1 VDLRD
6 YLRILRT
13 RWLLITLCAA
23 VTVALAALL
32 TLNQTPQYTSS
43 SRLFVST
50 SGASDDSQ
58 AAQGG
63 QFSLQRVKSYA
74 DLVSGEKIASRVVD
88 RLNLDESPRDL
99 AAQISASSKLD
110 TVILTINVTDP
121 SPERAQRLAQ
131 AVSEEFVGYVAE
143 LETPPGKDEATIK
156 ATIVDAATVPGS
168 PVSPQPVRNI
178 ALGLILGVL
187 LGAGVAVLRETLDT
201 TVKSIEDL
209 SDFTDAPLLGG
220 ITYDSSAVDEPLIT
234 SLGSYAPRVEAFRI
248 LRTNLQFIDPDKRHK
263 VFTITSSLPGE
274 GKSTTVTNLAIALA
288 QSGEKVVL
296 VEGDMRRPRVSEY
309 LNLEPGVGLTTV
321 LVGRIALDDA
331 IQTTSV
337 PGLDVLTSG
346 QVPPNPAE
354 LIKSKSMTETLA
366 QLRDRYDVVLIDAT
380 PLLPVTDAA
389 LIASQS
395 DGAIVVIRHGSTT
408 VDQARGAIE
417 RLESVG
423 AKALGIVMNRVPK
436 PGKGAGGYG
445 YGYGYGYAPTA
456 EHVHDADSQRV

>member
-1 VDLRD
+1 MDLRG
-6 YLRILRT
+6 YLTTIRT
-13 RWLLITLCAA
+13 RWSLIALCAA
-23 VTVALAALL
+23 VTIALAALL
-32 TLNQTPQYTSS
+32 TWNSTPQYSS
-43 SRLFVST
+43 STRLFVST

-88 RLNLDESPRDL
+88 RLGLDESPRDL
-99 AAQISASSKLD
+99 AGQISASSKLD

-121 SPERAQRLAQ
+121 SPQRAQRLAQ
-131 AVSEEFVGYVAE
+131 AVSEEFVDYVAE

-178 ALGLILGVL
+178 ALALILGL
-187 LGAGVAVLRETLDT
+187 LIGMGVAVLRESLDNS
-201 TVKSIEDL
+201 VKSIEDL
-209 SDFTDAPLLGG
+209 SDLTDAPLLGS
-220 ITYDSSAVDEPLIT
+220 ITYDGDAVDEPLIT
-234 SLGSYAPRVEAFRI
+234 SLSSYAPRVEGFRI
-248 LRTNLQFIDPDKRHK
+248 LRTNLQFIDPDQHHK
-263 VFTITSSLPGE
+263 VFTVTSSLPGE

-288 QSGEKVVL
+288 ESGERVIL

-321 LVGRIALDDA
+321 LVGRIALQDA
-331 IQTTSV
+331 IQETSID
-337 PGLDVLTSG
+337 GLHVLASG

-354 LIKSKSMTETLA
+354 LIKSNAMTDILKD
-366 QLRDRYDVVLIDAT
+366 LRERYDIVLIDAT

-395 DGAIVVIRHGSTT
+395 DGAIVVVRYGSTT
-408 VDQARGAIE
+408 VEQVRGAID

-423 AKALGIVMNRVPK
+423 ARPLGIVMNRTPK
-436 PGKGAGGYG
+436 PAKGSGGYG
-445 YGYGYGYAPTA
+445 YGYGYGYAPDPHASNPT
-456 EHVHDADSQRV
+456 STSK

>member
-1 VDLRD
+1 MDLRD
-6 YLRILRT
+6 YLRIVRA
-13 RWLLITLCAA
+13 RWVLIALCTLS
-23 VTVALAALL
+23 TVALAALL
-32 TLNQTPQYTSS
+32 TWHATPQYASS
-43 SRLFVST
+43 TRLFVST

-88 RLNLDESPRDL
+88 RLRLDESPRDL

-121 SPERAQRLAQ
+121 DPKRAQVLAQ

-178 ALGLILGVL
+178 ALGLILGL
-187 LGAGVAVLRETLDT
+187 LVGAGVAVLRETLDT
-201 TVKSIEDL
+201 TVKSIDDL
-209 SDFTDAPLLGG
+209 ADFTDAPLIGS
-220 ITYDSSAVDEPLIT
+220 ITYDSSAVNEPLIT
-234 SLGSYAPRVEAFRI
+234 ALGSYAPRVEAFRV
-248 LRTNLQFIDPDKRHK
+248 LRTNLQFIDPDQHHK
-263 VFTITSSLPGE
+263 VFTVTSSLPGE

-288 QSGEKVVL
+288 EAGERVAL
-296 VEGDMRRPRVSEY
+296 VEGDMRRPRVGEY
-309 LNLEPGVGLTTV
+309 LNLEPSVGLTTV
-321 LVGRIALDDA
+321 LVGRASLDDA
-331 IQTTSV
+331 IQSTSID
-337 PGLDVLTSG
+337 GLDVLTSG
-346 QVPPNPAE
+346 RVPPNPAE
-354 LIKSKSMTETLA
+354 LIKSNAMTDVLKE
-366 QLRDRYDVVLIDAT
+366 LRERYDIVLIDAT

-395 DGAIVVIRHGSTT
+395 DGAIVVVRHGSTT
-408 VDQARGAIE
+408 VDQVRGAIG

-423 AKALGIVMNRVPK
+423 AKPLGIVLNRTPK
-436 PGKGAGGYG
+436 PSKGQNGYG
-445 YGYGYGYAPTA
+445 YGYGYGYAPESPNHSA
-456 EHVHDADSQRV
+456 N